1 MRLVLLLA
9 VAALPGLIAVA
20 QAAPEFPV
28 HRSELTDE
36 KAVFA
41 TVESPNVVPARTPH
55 RRHRRRLVGAPG
67 RRRRAR
73 AR

>member
-20 QAAPEFPV
+20 QAAPEFAV

-41 TVESPNVVPARTPH
+41 TVESPNVVPARSRIGGTVAAC
-55 RRHRRRLVGAPG
+55 RC
-67 RRRRAR
+67 AR
-73 AR
+73 ATSSRQAR